1 MYQSY
6 RSYWAVK
13 EITTHLSHTK
23 VISTVQNHYFI
34 EILLRK
40 NNFTHNT
47 YFGCIGRIAMN
58 LTKRK
63 EFLGPINLDNIDI
76 MQDWV
81 VEEENLLDKDDFD
94 MDWEAIKELLIIS
107 SKIITDKEVF
117 YEDNEINNLPNKS

>member
-1 MYQSY
+1 MYQPH
-6 RSYWAVK
+6 RVVK

-94 MDWEAIKELLIIS
+94 MDWEAIEESLITS
-107 SKIITDKEVF
+107 LKIIN
-117 YEDNEINNLPNKS
+117 NEEIFFMNITKSLF